1 MEYTPDDLAQMYN
14 VEINVIH
21 RAISENGFTP
31 TEITEKNEYLIG
43 MYIDYLKALAEA
55 NEIKDSFRFQDG
67 EEMIDKSNLFQN
79 HRRLYMDLFRAWK
92 DAKTEYERAT
102 HQSQFGAFHLRQRA
116 GFLDERRR
124 KKNRKRIY

>member
-1 MEYTPDDLAQMYN
+1 MAELAELVDKFDSDTATVTRSIVAN
-14 VEINVIH
+14 NFKLEDVD
-21 RAISENGFTP
+21 ENNDF
-31 TEITEKNEYLIG
+31 LIG

-67 EEMIDKSNLFQN
+67 EEMVDKSNLFQN
-79 HRRLYMDLFRAWK
+79 HRRLYMDLFQAWK

-116 GFLDERRR
+116 GFLDEHRR

>member
-1 MEYTPDDLAQMYN
+1 MTTLEELVYKFDSDETTVTRSIVANNFKLEDVD
-14 VEINVIH
+14 
-21 RAISENGFTP
+21 ENNDF
-31 TEITEKNEYLIG
+31 LIG

-79 HRRLYMDLFRAWK
+79 HRRLYMDLFQAWK

-116 GFLDERRR
+116 GFLDDHRR

>member
-1 MEYTPDDLAQMYN
+1 MAELTELVDKFDSDTATVTRSIVANNFKLED
-14 VEINVIH
+14 VD
-21 RAISENGFTP
+21 ENNDF
-31 TEITEKNEYLIG
+31 LIG

-67 EEMIDKSNLFQN
+67 EEMVDKSNLFQN
-79 HRRLYMDLFRAWK
+79 HRRLYMDLFQAWK

-116 GFLDERRR
+116 GFLDEHRR

>member
-1 MEYTPDDLAQMYN
+1 MAALEELVYKFDSDETTVTRSIVANNFKLEDVD
-14 VEINVIH
+14 
-21 RAISENGFTP
+21 ENNDF
-31 TEITEKNEYLIG
+31 LIG

-67 EEMIDKSNLFQN
+67 EEMVDKSNLFQN
-79 HRRLYMDLFRAWK
+79 HRRLYMDLFQAWK

>member
-1 MEYTPDDLAQMYN
+1 MTTLEELVYKFDSDETTVTRSIVANNFKLEDVD
-14 VEINVIH
+14 
-21 RAISENGFTP
+21 ENNDF
-31 TEITEKNEYLIG
+31 LIG

-116 GFLDERRR
+116 GFLDDRRR

>member
-1 MEYTPDDLAQMYN
+1 MTTLEELVYKFDSDETTVTRSVVANNFKLEDVD
-14 VEINVIH
+14 
-21 RAISENGFTP
+21 ENNDF
-31 TEITEKNEYLIG
+31 LIG

-79 HRRLYMDLFRAWK
+79 HRRLYMDLFQAWK

-116 GFLDERRR
+116 GFLDEYRR

>member
-1 MEYTPDDLAQMYN
+1 MAALEELVYKFDSDETTVTRSIVANNFKLEDVD
-14 VEINVIH
+14 
-21 RAISENGFTP
+21 ENNDF
-31 TEITEKNEYLIG
+31 LIG

-67 EEMIDKSNLFQN
+67 EEMVDKSNLFQN
-79 HRRLYMDLFRAWK
+79 HRRLYMDLFQAWK

-116 GFLDERRR
+116 GFLDEHRR

>member
-1 MEYTPDDLAQMYN
+1 MAALEELVYKFDSDETTVTRSIVANNFKLEDVD
-14 VEINVIH
+14 
-21 RAISENGFTP
+21 ENNDF
-31 TEITEKNEYLIG
+31 LIG

-67 EEMIDKSNLFQN
+67 EEMVDKSNLFQN